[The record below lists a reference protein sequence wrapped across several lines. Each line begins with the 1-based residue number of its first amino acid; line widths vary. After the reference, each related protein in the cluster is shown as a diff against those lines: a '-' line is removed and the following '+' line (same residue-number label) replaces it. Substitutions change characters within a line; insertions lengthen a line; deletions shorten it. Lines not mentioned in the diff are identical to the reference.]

1 MGVSRGGGNCRGY
14 NMAQPNSFVL
24 ELVIILLLIFANAIF
39 VMAELAVVSARKAR
53 LQNRAENGDEN
64 ARAALGLA
72 ESPNRFLSTVQ
83 VGITLI
89 GTLTG
94 ALGGAALADP
104 LAEALV
110 DVPYIGT
117 YANAVAVAVIVASV
131 SYLTLVLGELV
142 PKRLALSNPEGIAS
156 AIARPMIFLS
166 KVTRPIVALLS
177 VSTEAVL
184 RIMRTRSSDEPA
196 VTPEEITVMMEQGE
210 LSGVFEEAETEIVE
224 SVFRL
229 GDLRAGA
236 LMTPRPD
243 IDWLDLNDP
252 MEVNLRVI
260 LDSPHNHFPAAENS
274 LDEVTGILR
283 AKDLL
288 GQLRQGEAVLT
299 ELIQPAQFVPES
311 MPAFEVLEVLKSA
324 AGNLALVIDEY
335 GGVIGLITLFDVME
349 AMVGDISLQGEQVQ
363 PEAVLREDG
372 SWLVEGMMRIDE
384 FKDLIDIDELPGE
397 DRAGYQTVGGFVMAQ
412 IGNVPTVGEKFE
424 CCGWRFEV
432 MDMDGLRVDK
442 ILAEKI
448 L

>member
-1 MGVSRGGGNCRGY
+1 
-14 NMAQPNSFVL
+14 MAQPNSFVL

-210 LSGVFEEAETEIVE
+210 LSGIFEEAETEIVE

-252 MEVNLRVI
+252 LEVNLRVI

>member
-1 MGVSRGGGNCRGY
+1 MPDV
-14 NMAQPNSFVL
+14 NSFLL
-24 ELVIILLLIFANAIF
+24 EISVILLLILANAVF
-39 VMAELAVVSARKAR
+39 VMAELAVVSARKVR
-53 LQNRAENGDEN
+53 LQNRADRGDDN
-64 ARAALGLA
+64 ARAALSLA

-83 VGITLI
+83 IGITLI

-104 LAEALV
+104 LAAVLSQL
-110 DVPYIGT
+110 PYIQN
-117 YANAVAVAVIVASV
+117 YASAIAVGIIVVVV

-142 PKRLALSNPEGIAS
+142 PKRLALANPERIAS
-156 AIARPMIFLS
+156 AVANPMIFIS
-166 KVTRPIVALLS
+166 KLARPIVSLLS

-184 RIMRTRSSDEPA
+184 RLLRVRKSDEPA

-210 LSGVFEEAETEIVE
+210 RTGVFEEAETEIVE

-243 IDWLDLNDP
+243 INWLDLNDP
-252 MEVNLRVI
+252 LEVNLKIV
-260 LDSPHNHFPAAENS
+260 LESHHNHFPSARNS

-288 GQLRQGEAVLT
+288 AALRKGDANIMD
-299 ELIQPAQFVPES
+299 LIQPAHFVPES
-311 MPAFEVLEVLKSA
+311 MPAFEVLEVLKA
-324 AGNLALVIDEY
+324 ASGNLALVIDEF

-349 AMVGDISLQGEQVQ
+349 AIVGDISFQGEQVL

-372 SWLVEGMMRIDE
+372 TWLIEGMMRIDE
-384 FKDLIDIDELPGE
+384 FKDLLDVEVLPDE

-412 IGNVPTVGEKFE
+412 VGNVPSVGEKFE
-424 CCGWRFEV
+424 CQGWRFEV
-432 MDMDGLRVDK
+432 LDMDGLRVDK
-442 ILAEKI
+442 ILAEK
-448 L
+448 LP

>member
-1 MGVSRGGGNCRGY
+1 MVE
-14 NMAQPNSFVL
+14 PNSFVL

>member
-1 MGVSRGGGNCRGY
+1 MVE
-14 NMAQPNSFVL
+14 PNSFVL

-72 ESPNRFLSTVQ
+72 ESPHRFLSTVQ

-117 YANAVAVAVIVASV
+117 YANAVAVAVIVVAV

-166 KVTRPIVALLS
+166 KMARPIVALLS
-177 VSTEAVL
+177 VSTDAVL

-196 VTPEEITVMMEQGE
+196 VTPEEITVMMELGE
-210 LSGVFEEAETEIVE
+210 LSGIFEEAETELVE

-252 MEVNLRVI
+252 LEVNLRVI

-335 GGVIGLITLFDVME
+335 GGVIVLITLFDVM
-349 AMVGDISLQGEQVQ
+349 
-363 PEAVLREDG
+363 
-372 SWLVEGMMRIDE
+372 
-384 FKDLIDIDELPGE
+384 
-397 DRAGYQTVGGFVMAQ
+397 
-412 IGNVPTVGEKFE
+412 
-424 CCGWRFEV
+424 
-432 MDMDGLRVDK
+432 
-442 ILAEKI
+442 
-448 L
+448 

>member
-1 MGVSRGGGNCRGY
+1 MVE
-14 NMAQPNSFVL
+14 PNSFVL

-117 YANAVAVAVIVASV
+117 YANAVAVAVIVVAV

-166 KVTRPIVALLS
+166 KMARPIVALLS
-177 VSTEAVL
+177 VSTDAVL

-210 LSGVFEEAETEIVE
+210 LSGIFEEAETEIVE

-252 MEVNLRVI
+252 LEVNLRVI

-397 DRAGYQTVGGFVMAQ
+397 DRAGFQTVGGFVMAQ

-448 L
+448 S

>member
-1 MGVSRGGGNCRGY
+1 MP
-14 NMAQPNSFVL
+14 QPNGYLL
-24 ELVIILLLIFANAIF
+24 ESLIILLLIFANAVF
-39 VMAELAVVSARKAR
+39 VMAELAVVSARKVR
-53 LQNRAENGDEN
+53 LQNRAENGDQN
-64 ARAALGLA
+64 ARAALSLA

-83 VGITLI
+83 IGITLI
-89 GTLTG
+89 GNLTG
-94 ALGGAALADP
+94 ALGGATLVGPLAGALA
-104 LAEALV
+104 A
-110 DVPYIGT
+110 VPIIAP
-117 YANAVAVAVIVASV
+117 YATSIAVAVIVLTV

-142 PKRLALSNPEGIAS
+142 PKRLALANPESIAS
-156 AIARPMIFLS
+156 AIARPMILLS
-166 KVTRPIVALLS
+166 KLARPVVSLLS
-177 VSTEAVL
+177 ISTEAVL
-184 RIMRTRSSDEPA
+184 QIIRARSSNEPA

-210 LSGVFEEAETEIVE
+210 LSGIFDEAETEIVE

-252 MEVNLRVI
+252 MDVNLQVV

-274 LDEVTGILR
+274 LDEVTGIIR
-283 AKDLL
+283 AKDFLS
-288 GQLRQGEAVLT
+288 QLRQGSVMLT

-324 AGNLALVIDEY
+324 AGNLSMVIDEY

-363 PEAVLREDG
+363 PEAVLRDDG
-372 SWLVEGMMRIDE
+372 TWLIEGMMRIDE
-384 FKDLIDIDELPGE
+384 FKDLIDVDELPGE

-412 IGNVPTVGEKFE
+412 IGSVPAVGEKFD

-432 MDMDGLRVDK
+432 MDMDGLRVDQ

-448 L
+448 Q

>member
-1 MGVSRGGGNCRGY
+1 
-14 NMAQPNSFVL
+14 MAQPNNFFL
-24 ELVIILLLIFANAIF
+24 EAIIILLLIFANAIF

-110 DVPYIGT
+110 NVPYIGP
-117 YANAVAVAVIVASV
+117 YANAIAVAVIVIAV

-142 PKRLALSNPEGIAS
+142 PKRLALSNPEDIAS
-156 AIARPMIFLS
+156 AIARPMILLS
-166 KVTRPIVALLS
+166 KVARPIVALLG

-184 RIMRTRSSDEPA
+184 RLMRTRSSDEPA

-252 MEVNLRVI
+252 MEVNLQVI

-384 FKDLIDIDELPGE
+384 FKDLIDVDELPGE
-397 DRAGYQTVGGFVMAQ
+397 DRAGFQTVGGFVMAQ
-412 IGNVPTVGEKFE
+412 IGSVPTVGEKFE
-424 CCGWRFEV
+424 CCGWKFEV

-442 ILAEKI
+442 ILAEKTS
-448 L
+448 

>member
-1 MGVSRGGGNCRGY
+1 
-14 NMAQPNSFVL
+14 MAQPNSFVL

>member
-1 MGVSRGGGNCRGY
+1 MVE
-14 NMAQPNSFVL
+14 PNSFVL

-117 YANAVAVAVIVASV
+117 YANAVAVAVIVVAV

-166 KVTRPIVALLS
+166 KMARPIVALLS
-177 VSTEAVL
+177 VSTDAVL

-210 LSGVFEEAETEIVE
+210 LSGIFEEAETEIVE

-252 MEVNLRVI
+252 LEVNLRVI

-349 AMVGDISLQGEQVQ
+349 AMVGYISLQGEQVQ

-397 DRAGYQTVGGFVMAQ
+397 DRAGFQTVGGFVMAQ

-448 L
+448 S